1 MLIDYR
7 KKSHTNYKTKYFRIS
22 KFDKIIYIKMVL
34 FSSKNLHMIF
44 INCTAYAPLTYIEQ
58 LVVHAFLFL

>member
-7 KKSHTNYKTKYFRIS
+7 KKSHTNYETKYFRIS

-34 FSSKNLHMIF
+34 SLKKICTIF
-44 INCTAYAPLTYIEQ
+44 INCTAYAHLTYIEK